1 MSLPRHHRRRDMP
14 HEQIDGVPIWYEEHG
29 DPEGAP
35 LVALHGGILTFEG
48 SFRDVLPWLTP
59 GRRVIG
65 VELQGHGH
73 TPDTGRAMSIER
85 FADDVAELIARVA
98 GDGPVDVWGFSLGAL
113 TATSLAVRHPSKVRR
128 LVLCASNI
136 RPDGYHAEITAP
148 EQDDP
153 RLPTEEEFARWQA
166 DYEAVA
172 PNPGDF
178 FPFLERMQPVVH
190 DFAGWTADEIRSIA
204 APTLLVIG
212 DRDFVRLD
220 HAAEMLDRFP
230 DCRLAVLPATRH
242 TEVMQ
247 RSDMLR
253 PLVQP
258 FLEE

>member
-1 MSLPRHHRRRDMP
+1 MA

-29 DPEGAP
+29 EGTARP
-35 LVALHGGILTFEG
+35 LVALHGGITTFGG
-48 SFRDVLPWLTP
+48 SFGDVLPWLTED
-59 GRRVIG
+59 RRVIG

-85 FADDVAELIARVA
+85 FGDDVAEVIDRVA
-98 GDGPVDVWGFSLGAL
+98 GGGPVDVWGFSLGAL
-113 TATSLAVRHPSKVRR
+113 TATSLALRHPGKVGR
-128 LVLCASNI
+128 LVLAASNL
-136 RPDGYHAEITAP
+136 RPDGYHPEITAA

-153 RLPTEEEFARWQA
+153 RLPTEEEFAAWQA

-172 PNPGDF
+172 PNPADF

-190 DFAGWTADEIRSIA
+190 DFDGWSSEEIRSIT

-220 HAAEMLDRFP
+220 HAAEMLDLFP

-247 RSDMLR
+247 RTDELR
-253 PLVQP
+253 ALVGP
-258 FLEE
+258 FLA